1 MKSIKTILILS
12 IIFLI
17 CHLISCAKDNNENNE
32 KSLILSKTEKG
43 GCFVN
48 TPDYRKSSKTDTVS
62 FKVTQDSLSMN
73 LGLNYNCCSRLA
85 DSIDIKS
92 DVITAFIKDTCT
104 NLCVCRC
111 ECYFI
116 YDFKF
121 VHYTPRTLIYVI
133 KMKKYNESI
142 YTTIMQDTIQ
152 Y

>member
-17 CHLISCAKDNNENNE
+17 CYLISCAKDNNENEE
-32 KSLILSKTEKG
+32 KSLIFSETEKG

-48 TPDYRKSSKTDTVS
+48 TPDYRKSSITDTVF
-62 FKVTQDSLSMN
+62 FKVTKDSLSMN

-85 DSIDIKS
+85 DSIDIKNN
-92 DVITAFIKDTCT
+92 VITAFIKDTCT

-111 ECYFI
+111 GCYFI

-121 VHYTPRTLIYVI
+121 AGYTPKTLIYII
-133 KMKKYNESI
+133 KLKMYNESN
-142 YTTIMQDTIQ
+142 YNTIMQDTIQ

>member
-1 MKSIKTILILS
+1 MKSIKTIVILS
-12 IIFLI
+12 VIFLI
-17 CHLISCAKDNNENNE
+17 YYLISCAKDDNENNE

-48 TPDYRKSSKTDTVS
+48 TPDYRKSAKADTVF
-62 FKVTQDSLSMN
+62 FKVTRDSLSMN

-85 DSIDIKS
+85 DSIDIKN

-111 ECYFI
+111 VCYFTF
-116 YDFKF
+116 DFKF
-121 VHYTPRTLIYVI
+121 VGYTPKTLIYII
-133 KMKKYNESI
+133 KLKRHNESI
-142 YTTIMQDTIQ
+142 YNTIMQDTIQ